1 MFQNIVEE
9 LQAMLVE
16 EKTSGDLR
24 TKRLLDERAR
34 LEESIRELH
43 KNSEIE
49 QRKNYENLQTAKQK
63 KAEVENIR
71 IKLDQGKILTGRFF
85 LVGPGV
91 NPQRIELF
99 YYYRKSLKIAKET
112 RARKNLEKMYED
124 VRRKLKDRRAE
135 HAQTVKNIKSENG
148 EIANSSST

>member
-1 MFQNIVEE
+1 
-9 LQAMLVE
+9 MLVE

-43 KNSEIE
+43 KNSELE

-71 IKLDQGKILTGRFF
+71 IKLDQGMIFLF
-85 LVGPGV
+85 LVGVSRTNRGRSSLDP
-91 NPQRIELF
+91 NKNIE
-99 YYYRKSLKIAKET
+99 KSLQKLARGKIW
-112 RARKNLEKMYED
+112 RKCM
-124 VRRKLKDRRAE
+124 RM
-135 HAQTVKNIKSENG
+135 
-148 EIANSSST
+148 

>member
-1 MFQNIVEE
+1 MEE

-43 KNSEIE
+43 KNSEVE

-71 IKLDQGKILTGRFF
+71 IKLDQGTIFQTCPISSGL
-85 LVGPGV
+85 P
-91 NPQRIELF
+91 ELPI
-99 YYYRKSLKIAKET
+99 S
-112 RARKNLEKMYED
+112 
-124 VRRKLKDRRAE
+124 
-135 HAQTVKNIKSENG
+135 
-148 EIANSSST
+148 

>member
-1 MFQNIVEE
+1 
-9 LQAMLVE
+9 MLVE

-43 KNSEIE
+43 KNSELE

-71 IKLDQGKILTGRFF
+71 IKLDQGTIFHTKTVRSA
-85 LVGPGV
+85 LVG
-91 NPQRIELF
+91 RTDSEL
-99 YYYRKSLKIAKET
+99 YVAITGSYNRKI
-112 RARKNLEKMYED
+112 RFCD
-124 VRRKLKDRRAE
+124 
-135 HAQTVKNIKSENG
+135 KS
-148 EIANSSST
+148 

>member
-1 MFQNIVEE
+1 MYVQNIVEE
-9 LQAMLVE
+9 LQTMLVE

-43 KNSEIE
+43 KNSELE

-71 IKLDQGKILTGRFF
+71 IKLDQGMIFLF
-85 LVGPGV
+85 LVGVSRTNRGRSSLDP
-91 NPQRIELF
+91 NKNIE
-99 YYYRKSLKIAKET
+99 KIVTEI
-112 RARKNLEKMYED
+112 RARKNLEKCM
-124 VRRKLKDRRAE
+124 L
-135 HAQTVKNIKSENG
+135 IKPLLL
-148 EIANSSST
+148 IH

>member
-1 MFQNIVEE
+1 MSFPGFAVKGFNTLFIYNNHFQNIVEE

-43 KNSEIE
+43 KNSEVE

-71 IKLDQGKILTGRFF
+71 IKLDQGTVFQTCPIS
-85 LVGPGV
+85 PGFT
-91 NPQRIELF
+91 ELA
-99 YYYRKSLKIAKET
+99 I
-112 RARKNLEKMYED
+112 
-124 VRRKLKDRRAE
+124 
-135 HAQTVKNIKSENG
+135 
-148 EIANSSST
+148 

>member
-1 MFQNIVEE
+1 MYVQNIVEE
-9 LQAMLVE
+9 LQTMLVE

-43 KNSEIE
+43 KNSELE

-71 IKLDQGKILTGRFF
+71 IKLDQGMIFLLSVGVSRTHCGRSSDSS
-85 LVGPGV
+85 LGP
-91 NPQRIELF
+91 NKNIE
-99 YYYRKSLKIAKET
+99 KSLQKLVRGKIW
-112 RARKNLEKMYED
+112 RKCM
-124 VRRKLKDRRAE
+124 RM
-135 HAQTVKNIKSENG
+135 
-148 EIANSSST
+148 